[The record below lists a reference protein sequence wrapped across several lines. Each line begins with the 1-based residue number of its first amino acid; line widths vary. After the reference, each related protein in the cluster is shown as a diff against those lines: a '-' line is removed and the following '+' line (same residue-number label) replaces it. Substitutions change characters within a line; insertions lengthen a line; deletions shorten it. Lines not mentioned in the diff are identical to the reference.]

1 MAPTIV
7 ILDPNVLKSPKY
19 SANTHDENDAK
30 WNSRRAEVDPPRCTK
45 KLCVHHV
52 ILS

>member
-1 MAPTIV
+1 MAPAIV

-19 SANTHDENDAK
+19 SANTHDGNDAK
-30 WNSRRAEVDPPRCTK
+30 WNSRKAEVEPLRCIK
-45 KLCVHHV
+45 KGCVHHV